1 MNLRSSLRWEFR
13 VLQKNSEPGLKWL
26 SETNSALFI
35 GEGGVCNNFFIALL
49 VQPNIVSLDLSV
61 YKRKIQFM
69 KNPVQTKLIII
80 YVGLREIKL
89 FRYLNIYCLNMIL
102 FVFFCFFSVRTLHF
116 GLSSRTFIF

>member
-35 GEGGVCNNFFIALL
+35 GEEGVCNNFFIALL

-61 YKRKIQFM
+61 YKRKIHFM
-69 KNPVQTKLIII
+69 KKPSPDQINHNLCWATRDKTI
-80 YVGLREIKL
+80 
-89 FRYLNIYCLNMIL
+89 
-102 FVFFCFFSVRTLHF
+102 
-116 GLSSRTFIF
+116 